1 MSVTVSYGPLSRLRA
16 WQSHRQITRLL
27 RQHGRGDITL
37 GQMIRRTSREEVFE
51 AQGNGQTLEARR
63 RLGPEAALRCR
74 AELDVLDEA
83 ATRMSEGSTRVTR
96 VVWSRPSDGLLV
108 SEIPDAPRL
117 AAALGQDQI
126 MRRHAIAG
134 AGRWLSRY
142 ASPSVVEDRFGGGY
156 WIRHFTGAAATLP
169 DQDDRDRLAGLLD
182 EMRRARSRA
191 GRGTITRARCHGDFR
206 AAHFWMSDGIVW
218 GSRLQPDGCGAVLR
232 DVARFLVELSLHA
245 PSDTLAGRDDVE
257 AMSRGLGILPV
268 TELQGLLP
276 YFLAVE
282 CAGQL
287 LRTNPRTS
295 GIRDLIDRHLTT

>member
-1 MSVTVSYGPLSRLRA
+1 
-16 WQSHRQITRLL
+16 
-27 RQHGRGDITL
+27 
-37 GQMIRRTSREEVFE
+37 MIRRTSREEVFE
-51 AQGNGQTLEARR
+51 ARRNGQALEARR

-74 AELDVLDEA
+74 AELDVLEEA
-83 ATRMSEGSTRVTR
+83 ATRMSEGSARVTQ

-108 SEIPDAPRL
+108 SEIPDAPKL
-117 AAALGQDQI
+117 AAVFGQNPD
-126 MRRHAIAG
+126 MRRHALAG

-142 ASPSVVEDRFGGGY
+142 ASLSVVEDRFGGGY

-218 GSRLQPDGCGAVLR
+218 GSGLQPDGWGAVLR
-232 DVARFLVELSLHA
+232 DVARFLVDLSLHP
-245 PSDTLAGRDDVE
+245 PSGTLADRDDVE
-257 AMSRGLGILPV
+257 AISRGLGILPV

-287 LRTNPRTS
+287 LRTNPRPPGSAT
-295 GIRDLIDRHLTT
+295 